1 VAVVTQS
8 ANPKKTW
15 TQGLSDVASVAGW
28 TAGLGAAAAALVP
41 GVPEVALVGAA
52 LGAIGGLFV
61 MKKLDR

>member
-1 VAVVTQS
+1 M
-8 ANPKKTW
+8 
-15 TQGLSDVASVAGW
+15 ASVAGW